1 MKEQSGFTLIEL
13 MITVAIIGILSAI
26 AFPSYMQYIVKSN
39 RSAAE
44 GFMLTVA
51 GKQEQYMLDA
61 RAYATTIAALGITTV
76 PSEVSQNYT
85 ITVTANNAA
94 TPPSYTVTATPT
106 GAQATRDTKCAILTL
121 DQTGAKGKS
130 GTGALTDCW

>member
-1 MKEQSGFTLIEL
+1 MKSQQGFTLIEL
-13 MITVAIIGILSAI
+13 MITVAVIGILA
-26 AFPSYMQYIVKSN
+26 AVAYPQYTQYVIKGN

-51 GKQEQYMLDA
+51 GKQEQYLLDA
-61 RAYATTIAALGITTV
+61 RMYATSVSALGVTV
-76 PSEVSQNYT
+76 PTEVSKNYN

-94 TPPSYTVTATPT
+94 TPPTYTVSAAPA
-106 GAQATRDTKCAILTL
+106 GAQATRDTRCATLTL

-130 GTGALTDCW
+130 GTGSLAECW